1 MGREGLEGSL
11 LADECLRRG
20 HEYGRQA
27 LAEAVVFCFYLFIYF
42 LFEEKWKEMLCIDGE
57 TEDRKPL

>member
-42 LFEEKWKEMLCIDGE
+42 LFVLS
-57 TEDRKPL
+57 